1 LYQFYRCFY
10 ERSPYPLGSA
20 SGLNFKTQMTGPITR
35 RDALLRTAA
44 LASASMIPAAPSTG
58 IAASFNTPA
67 RVEEIDRALQ
77 AKVSTREIPGVVAMA
92 ANEQSVVYEGAF
104 GFRDMATASRMS
116 ADTIFRVASMVKL
129 LTSIAALQLVERGKL
144 ELDEPAGNIDPTL
157 ASAQVVS
164 GFDAKGVPQL
174 RPAQKPITLR
184 NLLTHTSG
192 FSYPLWDPTVVRYL
206 KVARR
211 DPSLPR
217 MPLMF
222 EPGSR
227 WAYGGSLDQVGR
239 MVEIAGGQS
248 LDRYFSDHI
257 TGPLGMNDTGFSLTV
272 KQRARQASLHMRD
285 TNGKLLPQPLEE
297 PDVPKVFSGGG
308 GIYSTAPD
316 YLTLLQALLDGG
328 NLRETSILQPETV
341 ALMSENQIGDL
352 EVGILKTT
360 NPALSN
366 DVNFF
371 PGVRLRWGLG
381 HMINIDPVPHGR
393 KVGSLTWAGLFN
405 TYYWI
410 DPTMRI
416 AGVIMMQILPFA
428 DRQALKAYRQFERGI
443 CHALGPA

>member
-1 LYQFYRCFY
+1 
-10 ERSPYPLGSA
+10 
-20 SGLNFKTQMTGPITR
+20 MTGPITR

-44 LASASMIPAAPSTG
+44 LASASLIPAAPLTS
-58 IAASFNTPA
+58 IAAPLAKPA
-67 RVEEIDRALQ
+67 DNEIDRALQ
-77 AKVSTREIPGVVAMA
+77 ARVAAREIPGVVAMA
-92 ANEQSVVYEGAF
+92 ANEQSVLYQGAF
-104 GFRDMATASRMS
+104 GFRDMATGARMS
-116 ADTIFRVASMVKL
+116 VDTIFRIASMVKL
-129 LTSIAALQLVERGKL
+129 LTTVAALQLVEQGKL
-144 ELDEPAGNIDPTL
+144 KLDEPAGNIDPTL
-157 ASAQVVS
+157 ASVQVLT

-174 RPAQKPITLR
+174 RPAQKPLTLR

-192 FSYPLWDPTVVRYL
+192 FSYLLWDPNVARYL
-206 KVARR
+206 KFAHGHP
-211 DPSLPR
+211 DLPR

-222 EPGSR
+222 EPGER
-227 WAYGGSLDQVGR
+227 WAYGGGLDRVGR

-257 TGPLGMNDTGFSLTV
+257 TGPLGMNDTVFALNE
-272 KQRARQASLHMRD
+272 KQRAREARLHVREA
-285 TNGKLLPQPLEE
+285 NGKLLPKPQEKTN
-297 PDVPKVFSGGG
+297 VAKVFSGGG

-316 YLTLLQALLDGG
+316 YLTLLQALLNGG
-328 NLRETSILQPETV
+328 SLRGTSILRPETV
-341 ALMSENQIGDL
+341 ALMSANQIGNL
-352 EVGILKTT
+352 EAGILKTT

-371 PGVRLRWGLG
+371 PGVHLRWGLG
-381 HMINIDPVPHGR
+381 HMINVDPVPDGR
-393 KVGSLTWAGLFN
+393 KAGSLTWAGLFN

>member
-1 LYQFYRCFY
+1 
-10 ERSPYPLGSA
+10 
-20 SGLNFKTQMTGPITR
+20 
-35 RDALLRTAA
+35 
-44 LASASMIPAAPSTG
+44 MIPAAPSAG
-58 IAASFNTPA
+58 IAASLNKPA

-77 AKVSTREIPGVVAMA
+77 ARVSAREIPGVVAMA

-104 GFRDMATASRMS
+104 GFRDMAAASRMS
-116 ADTIFRVASMVKL
+116 TDTIFRVASMAKL
-129 LTSIAALQLVERGKL
+129 LTSVAALQLVERGNLK
-144 ELDEPAGNIDPTL
+144 LDEPAGNIDPTL
-157 ASAQVVS
+157 ASAQVLN

-174 RPAQKPITLR
+174 RPALKPITLR

-192 FSYPLWDPTVVRYL
+192 FSYLLWDPNVVRYL
-206 KVARR
+206 KVAHNN
-211 DPSLPR
+211 PHLPR

-222 EPGSR
+222 EPGFR
-227 WAYGGSLDQVGR
+227 WAYGGSLDRVGR

-248 LDRYFSDHI
+248 LDRYFSDQI

-272 KQRARQASLHMRD
+272 KQRARQANLHVRD
-285 TNGKLLPQPLEE
+285 ADGKLLPQPLEK

-316 YLTLLQALLDGG
+316 YLTLLQALLNGG
-328 NLRETSILQPETV
+328 SLRETSILRPETV
-341 ALMSENQIGDL
+341 ALMSTNQIGNLDA
-352 EVGILKTT
+352 GILKTT

-381 HMINIDPVPHGR
+381 HMINIDPVPDGR
-393 KVGSLTWAGLFN
+393 KPGSLTWAGLFN

-428 DRQALKAYRQFERGI
+428 DRQALGAYRQFERGI

>member
-1 LYQFYRCFY
+1 
-10 ERSPYPLGSA
+10 
-20 SGLNFKTQMTGPITR
+20 MTGPITR

-44 LASASMIPAAPSTG
+44 LASAGMFSAAPLTG
-58 IAASFNTPA
+58 IAAPLNKSVHND
-67 RVEEIDRALQ
+67 EIDRALQ
-77 AKVSTREIPGVVAMA
+77 ARVSAREIPGVVAMA
-92 ANEQSVVYEGAF
+92 TNQQSAVYEGAF

-116 ADTIFRVASMVKL
+116 TDTIFRIASMVKL
-129 LTSIAALQLVERGKL
+129 LTSVAALQLVERGKL
-144 ELDEPAGNIDPTL
+144 KLDEPAGNIDPTL
-157 ASAQVVS
+157 GSAEVFT

-174 RPAQKPITLR
+174 HPAQKPLTLR

-192 FSYPLWDPTVVRYL
+192 FSYPLWDPNVGRYL

-211 DPSLPR
+211 NRALPR

-227 WAYGGSLDQVGR
+227 WAYGGSLDRVGR

-257 TGPLGMNDTGFSLTV
+257 TGPLGMNDTTFSLGE
-272 KQRARQASLHMRD
+272 KQRARQASLHVREA
-285 TNGKLLPQPLEE
+285 TGKLVPQPLEK
-297 PDVPKVFSGGG
+297 PNVPKAFSGGG

-316 YLTLLQALLDGG
+316 YLALLQALLNGG
-328 NLRETSILQPETV
+328 RLRETRILRPESV
-341 ALMSENQIGDL
+341 ALMSTNQIGSL
-352 EVGILKTT
+352 EAGILKTT

-366 DVNFF
+366 DVDFF

-381 HMINIDPVPHGR
+381 HMINLDPVPDRR
-393 KVGSLTWAGLFN
+393 KAGSLTWAGLFN

-416 AGVIMMQILPFA
+416 AGVIMMQILAFA
-428 DRQALKAYRQFERGI
+428 DRQALGAYRQFERGI
-443 CHALGPA
+443 CRALGSA